1 MPLRYMNRDQGM
13 LMPPDLDEWVAQD
26 HPVRF
31 VAAFVDELDRADW
44 EALEIDPDGAAIGPP
59 AYAPRVLLAAW
70 LYGFMSGGALVP
82 QTGGSV
88 P

>member
-44 EALEIDPDGAAIGPP
+44 EALQIDPDGAAIGHQPMPP
-59 AYAPRVLLAAW
+59 GCYWPP
-70 LYGFMSGGALVP
+70 GC
-82 QTGGSV
+82 TGS
-88 P
+88 

>member
-31 VAAFVDELDRADW
+31 VAAFV
-44 EALEIDPDGAAIGPP
+44 
-59 AYAPRVLLAAW
+59 VLL
-70 LYGFMSGGALVP
+70 LSINVL
-82 QTGGSV
+82 TN
-88 P
+88 